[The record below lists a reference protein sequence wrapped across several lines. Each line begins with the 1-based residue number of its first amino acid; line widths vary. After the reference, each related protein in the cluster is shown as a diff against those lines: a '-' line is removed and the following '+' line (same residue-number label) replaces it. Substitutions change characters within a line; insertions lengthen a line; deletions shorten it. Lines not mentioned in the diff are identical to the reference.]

1 MEPKREKT
9 QSKGG
14 RLYIVSTPIGN
25 LADITLRAIDTLKQV
40 DIIASEDTRRAKIL
54 LNQFK
59 IKKPTLSYH
68 EHNEEEASKKIIALL
83 EQGKD
88 VALISD
94 AGTPLIDDPGYTLVK
109 NAVEK
114 NIEII
119 PVPGPSAL
127 LSALVASGLPCDR
140 ILYTGFL
147 PRKKGRKSRLWELR
161 EMAQASGNLTLV
173 FYEAPHRIAKLI
185 NELIYFFGPQ
195 LPAVLARE
203 ITKAHQQFLR
213 GNLQELKETLTTHP
227 EQVRGEMVLVL
238 FVSRKATLPDLK
250 RPK

>member
-1 MEPKREKT
+1 MQT
-9 QSKGG
+9 NKGK
-14 RLYIVSTPIGN
+14 LYIVSTPIGN
-25 LADITLRAIDTLKQV
+25 LSDITFRAIETLKGV
-40 DIIASEDTRRAKIL
+40 DFIACEDTRRVKVL
-54 LNQFK
+54 LNQFG
-59 IKKPTLSYH
+59 IKKPLISYH

-88 VALISD
+88 IALISD
-94 AGTPLIDDPGYTLVK
+94 AGTPIIDDPGYILVK
-109 NAVEK
+109 DAIEK

-119 PVPGPSAL
+119 PVPGPCAL

-173 FYEAPHRIAKLI
+173 FYEAPHRITKLI
-185 NELIYFFGPQ
+185 DELIYFFGPQ
-195 LPAVLARE
+195 PPAVLARE
-203 ITKAHQQFLR
+203 ITKVHQQFLR

-227 EQVRGEMVLVL
+227 ELIRGEMVLVL